1 MLQDTISTSLTDAGA
16 SDLVALCR
24 DLGSNNLFVL
34 TDAGVLYS
42 IDPLTGSQVTKQE
55 SWVLNSESNNSSHGW
70 FNVTIVNETGAIVC
84 ISHSGLLVSIKEDPV
99 SCQWSHTV
107 EQEGDVEGGIA
118 TAAWSPDTSRLA
130 LLTNNNT
137 LLLMTGFWDVLAEI
151 PLPTSRVPNSPCG
164 ISWRGDGEYLS
175 VVTTDADDGI
185 SRARVYTKELE
196 LHATGRNIADGPG
209 SVLKGLSTVVAYA
222 TNGSLIALTQRVK
235 ANKLQVVFIE
245 RNGLRHGEFDIR
257 LPDAPAPPTSALP
270 PQPQPPLLSTTP
282 SDTSNIQTATTTA
295 PPPITPAVGSSTGG
309 ASTGGVSNDM
319 GGQWEVHSLY
329 WDMPSTLLAVG
340 LVWTSSSMT
349 GTT

>member
-1 MLQDTISTSLTDAGA
+1 MRNLLLLQDTISTSLTDAGA

-42 IDPLTGSQVTKQE
+42 IDPLTGSQIAKHE
-55 SWVLNSESNNSSHGW
+55 SWILSSECNNSSQGW

-175 VVTTDADDGI
+175 VVTTDAEDGI
-185 SRARVYTKELE
+185 TRARVYTKGTRTNPVTHHILPLIPPSHSSLTLNNLSIHSFNI
-196 LHATGRNIADGPG
+196 LHLLTYFPMYP
-209 SVLKGLSTVVAYA
+209 SSLSY
-222 TNGSLIALTQRVK
+222 
-235 ANKLQVVFIE
+235 
-245 RNGLRHGEFDIR
+245 
-257 LPDAPAPPTSALP
+257 
-270 PQPQPPLLSTTP
+270 TP
-282 SDTSNIQTATTTA
+282 SSLSY
-295 PPPITPAVGSSTGG
+295 TPSSLSYTP
-309 ASTGGVSNDM
+309 S
-319 GGQWEVHSLY
+319 SLY
-329 WDMPSTLLAVG
+329 RLGITRHWS
-340 LVWTSSSMT
+340 
-349 GTT
+349 